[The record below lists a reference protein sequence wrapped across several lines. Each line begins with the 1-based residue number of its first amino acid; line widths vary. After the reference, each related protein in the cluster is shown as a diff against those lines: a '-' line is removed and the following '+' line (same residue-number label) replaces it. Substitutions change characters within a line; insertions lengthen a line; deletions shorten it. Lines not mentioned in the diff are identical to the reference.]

1 MRFNL
6 VVGRIDNCEVVID
19 KWYDSIADV
28 YDMYDSLAE
37 GLCIGYYMHID
48 IIKNDSTYML
58 KEIIKDG
65 R

>member
-28 YDMYDSLAE
+28 YDMFDSLAD
-37 GLCIGYYMHID
+37 GLCIGYYMHI
-48 IIKNDSTYML
+48 IIVKNDSTYIL

-65 R
+65 K